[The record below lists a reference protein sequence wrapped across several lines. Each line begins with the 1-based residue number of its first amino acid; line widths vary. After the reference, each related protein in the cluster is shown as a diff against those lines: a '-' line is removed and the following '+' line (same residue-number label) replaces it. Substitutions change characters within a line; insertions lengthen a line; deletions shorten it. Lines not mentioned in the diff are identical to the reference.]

1 MNDTLRPLTIERQR
15 LDRALTE
22 AAKRADP
29 VSRAQIEAFEN
40 ALRLRRR
47 GSLAHG
53 ASLRG
58 EIDELT
64 MPEITDPGI
73 FGTERTINLL
83 DHVIEAVLPGLDA
96 NEDVTSIAKAML
108 EEEIERRRDLQARL
122 DEEGGVE

>member
-1 MNDTLRPLTIERQR
+1 MNEPLRPVTIDRQR

-29 VSRAQIEAFEN
+29 VSRSLIEAFEN
-40 ALRLRRR
+40 AVRLRRR

-58 EIDELT
+58 EIDQLT

-73 FGTERTINLL
+73 FGNERSMNLL
-83 DHVIEAVLPGLDA
+83 DHVITAILPNLDA

-108 EEEIERRRDLQARL
+108 EEEIDRRRELQARI
-122 DEEGGVE
+122 DEEGGLE

>member
-1 MNDTLRPLTIERQR
+1 MNDTLRPVGIERQH

-22 AAKRADP
+22 AKKRADP

-40 ALRLRRR
+40 ALRVRRR

-58 EIDELT
+58 EIDHLT

-73 FGTERTINLL
+73 FGTERTMNLL
-83 DHVIEAVLPGLDA
+83 DHVISAVLPRLDA
-96 NEDVTSIAKAML
+96 NEDVASIAKAML
-108 EEEIERRRDLQARL
+108 EEEIDRRRDLQSRL
-122 DEEGGVE
+122 ESEGNLE

>member
-1 MNDTLRPLTIERQR
+1 MNETLRPVTIDRQR
-15 LDRALTE
+15 LDRALAE

-29 VSRAQIEAFEN
+29 VSRAQIEAFES
-40 ALRLRRR
+40 ALRVRRR

-58 EIDELT
+58 EIDHLT
-64 MPEITDPGI
+64 MPEITDSGI
-73 FGTERTINLL
+73 FGNERTMSLL
-83 DHVIEAVLPGLDA
+83 DHIITAVLPRLDT

-108 EEEIERRRDLQARL
+108 EEEIDRRRDLQARM

>member
-1 MNDTLRPLTIERQR
+1 MNEPLRPVTIDRQR

-40 ALRLRRR
+40 AVRVRRR

-58 EIDELT
+58 EIDQLT
-64 MPEITDPGI
+64 MPEITDSGI
-73 FGTERTINLL
+73 FGNERSMNLL
-83 DHVIEAVLPGLDA
+83 DHVITAILPNLDA

-108 EEEIERRRDLQARL
+108 EEEIDRRRELQARI
-122 DEEGGVE
+122 DEEGGPE

>member
-1 MNDTLRPLTIERQR
+1 MNEPLRPVAIDRQR
-15 LDRALTE
+15 LDRALSE

-29 VSRAQIEAFEN
+29 VSRSQIEAFEN
-40 ALRLRRR
+40 AVRLRRR

-58 EIDELT
+58 EIDQLT

-73 FGTERTINLL
+73 FGNERAMNLL
-83 DHVIEAVLPGLDA
+83 DHVITAILPHLDA

-108 EEEIERRRDLQARL
+108 KEERDRRRDLQARM
-122 DEEGGVE
+122 DEESGLG

>member
-1 MNDTLRPLTIERQR
+1 MNETLRPVTIDRQR

-29 VSRAQIEAFEN
+29 VSRAQIEAFES
-40 ALRLRRR
+40 AIRVRRR

-58 EIDELT
+58 DIDRLT

-73 FGTERTINLL
+73 FGNERTMSLL
-83 DHVIEAVLPGLDA
+83 DHVISAVLPHLDA

-108 EEEIERRRDLQARL
+108 EEEIDRRRDLQARMD
-122 DEEGGVE
+122 DESGLE